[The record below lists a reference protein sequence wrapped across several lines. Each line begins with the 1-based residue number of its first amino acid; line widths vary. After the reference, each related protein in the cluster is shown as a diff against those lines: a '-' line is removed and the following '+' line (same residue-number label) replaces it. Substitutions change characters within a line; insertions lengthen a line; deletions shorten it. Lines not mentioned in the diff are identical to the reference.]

1 MKQFFCLL
9 ILVVIGFSAWAQI
22 SVSPD
27 GSDVQEIIEN
37 NAQQSESESFDYDA
51 FIDELEMFKKN
62 PIAINKATVEQLT
75 DLPILNAQ
83 QIASLLNHIEL
94 HGKLISTYEL
104 QAVPGFDIKTIQL
117 ILPYVKVEQTISETK
132 VPIGKLLSKGRWI
145 LVSRY
150 RQILEKSDGYRR
162 TDGKGYLGNPF
173 NLFFR
178 FRYNFGTKLSYGFTA
193 EKDAGEEFFRGSNKQ
208 GFDFYSGHLFVR
220 DFGVLKALALGDFE
234 VRLGQGLIMSSGF
247 GVRKSPAVM
256 NIKREAMKLRPYTS
270 VNEFNYLRG
279 GGFTVAKKGF
289 EITAFGSY
297 RQVDGNRILV
307 EDTSLNVEE
316 AFTSFNEAGYH
327 RTVNEIADRNAVNVL
342 TTGGNFSYNRR
353 RWHVGVN
360 GVYTNFFKTYQRN
373 LSPYNQFD
381 LNKNWLANV
390 SLDYHW
396 MIKNVHLFGEVGM
409 SDNLGFG
416 LVNGAIISLD
426 QKVDLGIVHRYYSR
440 NFQTFYSN
448 VFAEATRPQNENGL
462 YISFSIRPVRQVKLE
477 GYTDLYRSDWLKFL
491 TDAPSW
497 GSDNLLQLTFSPNR
511 KSEMYVRYRFEL
523 KKKNQTDNDG
533 PVDFLVNESRQA
545 LRFNYK
551 YKVSEVITLVNRIE
565 WSHYK
570 MGSLK
575 AENGF
580 FIAQDILFKKM
591 GFPLSG
597 NARIAIF
604 RTSSYNTRIYAYE
617 NDVLYTFSIPA
628 VYGNGIRYYLTL
640 NADIT
645 RNIEV
650 WFRVANTQVFD
661 SKTFGSGLDEINRNH
676 RTEIKAQVRFK
687 F

>member
-9 ILVVIGFSAWAQI
+9 ILVVTSFSAWAQI

-37 NAQQSESESFDYDA
+37 NAQQSETESFDYDA

-62 PIAINKATVEQLT
+62 PIAINKATAEQLT

-83 QIASLLNHIEL
+83 QIASLLNYIEL
-94 HGKLISTYEL
+94 HGKLISIYEL

-117 ILPYVKVEQTISETK
+117 MLPYVKVEQSISETK

-173 NLFFR
+173 NLFLR

-193 EKDAGEEFFRGSNKQ
+193 EKDAGEEFFKGSNKQ
-208 GFDFYSGHLFVR
+208 GFDFYSGHLFLR
-220 DFGVLKALALGDFE
+220 DFGVLKALAIGDFE

-279 GGFTVAKKGF
+279 GGFTLAKKGF

-297 RQVDGNRILV
+297 KQVDGNRILV

-353 RWHVGVN
+353 KWHVGVN
-360 GVYTNFFKTYQRN
+360 GVYTNFFKTYSRT
-373 LSPYNQFD
+373 LFPYNQFD

-390 SLDYHW
+390 SIDYHW

-497 GSDNLLQLTFSPNR
+497 GSDNLLQLTFTPNR

-687 F
+687 L

>member
-94 HGKLISTYEL
+94 HGKLVSIYEL

-117 ILPYVKVEQTISETK
+117 MLPYVKVEQTISETK

-173 NLFFR
+173 NLFLR

-396 MIKNVHLFGEVGM
+396 MIKNMHLFGEVGM

>member
-94 HGKLISTYEL
+94 HGKLISIYEL

-117 ILPYVKVEQTISETK
+117 MLPYVKVEQTISETK
-132 VPIGKLLSKGRWI
+132 VPIGKLFSKGRWI

-173 NLFFR
+173 NLFLR

-208 GFDFYSGHLFVR
+208 GFDFYSGHLFLR
-220 DFGVLKALALGDFE
+220 DFGILKALAIGDFE

-297 RQVDGNRILV
+297 KQVDGNRILV

-353 RWHVGVN
+353 KWHVGVN

-396 MIKNVHLFGEVGM
+396 MIKNMHLFGEVGM

-462 YISFSIRPVRQVKLE
+462 YLSFSIRPVRQVKIE

-497 GSDNLLQLTFSPNR
+497 GSDNLLQLTFTPNR

-523 KKKNQTDNDG
+523 KKKNQTDNEG
-533 PVDFLVNESRQA
+533 PVDYLVNEARQA

>member
-94 HGKLISTYEL
+94 HGKLISIYEL

-117 ILPYVKVEQTISETK
+117 MLPYVKVEQTISETK

-173 NLFFR
+173 NLFLR

-353 RWHVGVN
+353 KWHVGVN

-462 YISFSIRPVRQVKLE
+462 YISFSIRPVRQVKIE

-497 GSDNLLQLTFSPNR
+497 GSDNLLQLTFTPNR

>member
-83 QIASLLNHIEL
+83 QIASLLNYIEL

-173 NLFFR
+173 NLFLR

-396 MIKNVHLFGEVGM
+396 MIKNMHLFGEVGM

>member
-9 ILVVIGFSAWAQI
+9 ILVVTGFSAWAQI

-37 NAQQSESESFDYDA
+37 NAQQSETESFDYDA

-62 PIAINKATVEQLT
+62 PIAINKATAEQLT

-94 HGKLISTYEL
+94 HGKLISIYEL

-117 ILPYVKVEQTISETK
+117 MLPYVKVEQSISETK

-173 NLFFR
+173 NLFLR

-193 EKDAGEEFFRGSNKQ
+193 EKDAGEEFFKGSNKQ
-208 GFDFYSGHLFVR
+208 GFDFYSGHLFLR
-220 DFGVLKALALGDFE
+220 DFGVLKALAIGDFE

-297 RQVDGNRILV
+297 KQVDGNRILV

-462 YISFSIRPVRQVKLE
+462 HISFSIRPVRQVKLE

>member
-1 MKQFFCLL
+1 MKYIFSLL
-9 ILVVIGFSAWAQI
+9 ILMLSGWSAWAQ
-22 SVSPD
+22 VSGNPD

-51 FIDELEMFKKN
+51 FIDEMELFRKN
-62 PIAINKATVEQLT
+62 PLNLNKATAEQLA
-75 DLPILNAQ
+75 DIPLLNAQ
-83 QIASLLNHIEL
+83 QVFSLLHHIEL
-94 HGKLISTYEL
+94 HGKLISVYEL
-104 QAVPGFDIKTIQL
+104 QAVPGFDLKIIQQL
-117 ILPYVKVEQTISETK
+117 LPFVKVDQTISETK
-132 VPIGKLLSKGRWI
+132 VPISKLLSKGRWI

-150 RQILEKSDGYRR
+150 RQILEKSKGYTR
-162 TDGKGYLGNPF
+162 TDGKGYLGSPF
-173 NLFFR
+173 NLFVR

-193 EKDAGEEFFRGSNKQ
+193 EKDAGEEFFKGSNKQ
-208 GFDFYSGHLFVR
+208 GFDFYSGHLFLR
-220 DFGVLKALALGDFE
+220 DFGKLKALALGDFE
-234 VRLGQGLIMSSGF
+234 VRFGQGLIMASGF

-256 NIKREAMKLRPYTS
+256 NIKRQNMKLRPYTS
-270 VNEFNYLRG
+270 VNEFNYMRG
-279 GGFTVAKKGF
+279 AGFTVAHRGV
-289 EITAFGSY
+289 EITAFGSFK
-297 RQVDGNRILV
+297 QIDGNRILV

-342 TTGGNFSYNRR
+342 TTGGSLSYNRK

-360 GVYTNFFKTYQRN
+360 GVYTNFFKTYKRT

-390 SLDYHW
+390 SVDYHW
-396 MIKNVHLFGEVGM
+396 MIKNVHLFGEWAM
-409 SDNLGFG
+409 SDNAGFG
-416 LVNGAIISLD
+416 LLNGAIISLD
-426 QKVDLGIVHRYYSR
+426 QKVDVGILHRYYSR
-440 NFQTFYSN
+440 NFHTFYAN
-448 VFAEATRPQNENGL
+448 AFAEASRPQNENGL
-462 YISFSIRPVRQVKLE
+462 YLSFSVRPVRQIRIE
-477 GYTDLYRSDWLKFL
+477 GYTDLYRSNWLKYL

-497 GSDNLLQLTFSPNR
+497 GSDNLLQTTFTPNR

-523 KKKNQTDNDG
+523 KKKNQTANDT
-533 PVDFLVNESRQA
+533 PMDYLVNEIRQS

-551 YKVSEVITLVNRIE
+551 YKVSETVTLVNRVE
-565 WSHYK
+565 WSHFK
-570 MGSLK
+570 NGSLP

-580 FIAQDILFKKM
+580 FIAQDILFKKL

-661 SKTFGSGLDEINRNH
+661 KKTFGSGLDEINRNH